1 MSTPVQNQCWLT
13 SATQDSGNQSGLYN
27 SPHSV
32 DYVTGKRSYAGST
45 YYADHIGQDSFSV
58 LTGAQATKINF
69 RDSKKPGNLVAQS
82 VAFVVNGTTHTVSA
96 RREVILSAGVFQS
109 PQLLELSGIG
119 NATLLKSLG
128 ISPLIDLP
136 GVGEN
141 LQDHPM
147 SAQMFQ
153 VQPGLV
159 TWDQLRINQTFA
171 AAAAAQ

>member
-1 MSTPVQNQCWLT
+1 V
-13 SATQDSGNQSGLYN
+13 A
-27 SPHSV
+27 HSV
-32 DYVTGKRSYAGST
+32 AY
-45 YYADHIGQDSFSV
+45 
-58 LTGAQATKINF
+58 
-69 RDSKKPGNLVAQS
+69 
-82 VAFVVNGTTHTVSA
+82 VVNGTTYTVSA
-96 RREVILSAGVFQS
+96 RREIILSAGAFQS

-128 ISPLIDLP
+128 ILPLIDLL

-147 SAQMFQ
+147 SAQTFQ

-171 AAAAAQ
+171 AAAATQ

>member
-1 MSTPVQNQCWLT
+1 M
-13 SATQDSGNQSGLYN
+13 A
-27 SPHSV
+27 H
-32 DYVTGKRSYAGST
+32 
-45 YYADHIGQDSFSV
+45 
-58 LTGAQATKINF
+58 
-69 RDSKKPGNLVAQS
+69 S
-82 VAFVVNGTTHTVSA
+82 VAFVVNGTTYTVSA
-96 RREVILSAGVFQS
+96 KKEIILSAGVFQS

-147 SAQMFQ
+147 SAQMFR
-153 VQPGLV
+153 VQPGLM

>member
-1 MSTPVQNQCWLT
+1 M
-13 SATQDSGNQSGLYN
+13 GLYN

-32 DYVTGKRSYAGST
+32 AAGKRSYAGST
-45 YYADHIGQDSFSV
+45 YYADHIALDNFSV
-58 LTGAQATKINF
+58 LTGAQATKVNF
-69 RDSKKPGNLVAQS
+69 RNSKENGYLVANS
-82 VAFVVNGTTHTVSA
+82 VAFVVNGTTFTVSA
-96 RREVILSAGVFQS
+96 KKEVILSAGAFQS

-119 NATLLKSLG
+119 NATLLQSLG

-141 LQDHPM
+141 LQDHHL

-171 AAAAAQ
+171 AAAAAR

>member
-1 MSTPVQNQCWLT
+1 M
-13 SATQDSGNQSGLYN
+13 GLYN

-32 DYVTGKRSYAGST
+32 DNVTGKRSYAGST
-45 YYADHIGQDSFSV
+45 YYADHIGQDNFSV

-69 RDSKKPGNLVAQS
+69 RNSKENGNLVAS
-82 VAFVVNGTTHTVSA
+82 GVAFVVNGTTYTVWA
-96 RREVILSAGVFQS
+96 EKEVILSAGVFQS

-119 NATLLKSLG
+119 NATLLQCLG

-141 LQDHPM
+141 LQDHAM

-171 AAAAAQ
+171 AAAAVQ

>member
-1 MSTPVQNQCWLT
+1 MFGISVALT
-13 SATQDSGNQSGLYN
+13 STTQNSGSQIGLYN
-27 SPHSV
+27 SPRSV
-32 DYVTGKRSYAGST
+32 DNVTGKRSYAGST
-45 YYADHIGQDSFSV
+45 YYIDHIGQDNFSV
-58 LTGAQATKINF
+58 LTSAQATKINF
-69 RDSKKPGNLVAQS
+69 RNSKENGNLVAHS
-82 VAFVVNGTTHTVSA
+82 VAYVVNGTTYTVSA
-96 RREVILSAGVFQS
+96 KREIILSAGVFQS

-128 ISPLIDLP
+128 ISPLIDLQ

-153 VQPGLV
+153 IQPDLV

-171 AAAAAQ
+171 VAAAAQ